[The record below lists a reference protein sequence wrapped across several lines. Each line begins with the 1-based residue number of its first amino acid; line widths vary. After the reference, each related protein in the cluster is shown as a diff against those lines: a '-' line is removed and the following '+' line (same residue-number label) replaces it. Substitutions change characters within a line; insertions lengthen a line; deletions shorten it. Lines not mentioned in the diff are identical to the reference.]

1 MNNLAKQV
9 LAKVEKTKKK
19 QIRSVLNADNCFC
32 ILGLMAS
39 YVPGVKF
46 DDGAIHY
53 KDQIDDCGL
62 PSLLVKDLGMRSG
75 EGKIK
80 HKRAFIEALREKG
93 YDFTPSGDDES
104 ERNLMGFNDT
114 CGATFEQLAYAM
126 KKVPKAVFA
135 TLALMFGLLTASA
148 QTNAVT
154 VAWDANPETDIA
166 GYHVKYGIDDAGG
179 ITNDVFVSGVNNTT
193 NQIVNLAPG
202 TKYFFFVTAENT
214 HGLQSD
220 PSTILFYDTPSKP
233 SVVQGMRIE
242 FNLLSANGIQG
253 PFTNEMEFRV
263 TYEIPQKFYLAEVS
277 NITLTNM
284 ADQPPLPE

>member
-9 LAKVEKTKKK
+9 LAKVAKTKKK

-80 HKRAFIEALREKG
+80 YRKAFIEALKEKG
-93 YDFTPSGDDES
+93 YDYTPNGDGES
-104 ERNLMGFNDT
+104 ERSLMGFNDT
-114 CGATFEQLAYAM
+114 CGATFKQLAYAM
-126 KKVPKAVFA
+126 NKVPKAVFA

-154 VAWDANPETDIA
+154 VAWDANPEPDVQ
-166 GYHVKYGIDDAGG
+166 GYYVKYGKAGETV
-179 ITNDVFVSGVNNTT
+179 TNAVFVSGFDNTT
-193 NQIVNLAPG
+193 NQIVNLDPG
-202 TKYFFFVTAENT
+202 SEYWFFVTATNQFLE
-214 HGLQSD
+214 SD
-220 PSTILFYDTPSKP
+220 KSTVLTYSTPAKPSTIKGL
-233 SVVQGMRIE
+233 R
-242 FNLLSANGIQG
+242 
-253 PFTNEMEFRV
+253 
-263 TYEIPQKFYLAEVS
+263 
-277 NITLTNM
+277 
-284 ADQPPLPE
+284 